1 MTNVDRGESPS
12 RLKGKISAM
21 IVSWILGFGSLIAW

>member
-12 RLKGKISAM
+12 RLKVCAFSCL
-21 IVSWILGFGSLIAW
+21 VHWNYQWRL